1 MKLVIVESP
10 TKAKTIS
17 QFLKGGFRVESS
29 FGHVRDLPRTKL
41 GVDVDHNFE
50 PQYVIPKKALAHVK
64 ELQAAAEKS
73 DEVIL
78 ATDEDREGEAIAWH
92 LLQALK
98 LGKFQAADAVK
109 TIVKTKTKKLY
120 SRIVFHEITEKAIEA
135 ALSKP
140 RDLDLNLVDA
150 QQARRVLDRL
160 VGYKLSPFLWKKV
173 AKGLSAGRVQSVAVR
188 LIVERERKITA
199 FKPDE
204 YWEIVALLRKLK
216 TQGSKIKNEPFEA
229 RLIEKDGKLIDKLGI
244 KNQVEAD
251 QIVKDLQG
259 AEYQVVAIEKKEV
272 RRSPLAPFTTST
284 LQQEAANR
292 LGFSARQ
299 TMRLAQQLYEGVSLG
314 QKAVGLITYMR
325 TDSVSLSGEFLSAA
339 TKLITEKFGQNYHQV
354 RQYKTKSKSAQ
365 EAHEAIRPTSASRSP
380 ETISP
385 YLNKHQYQLY
395 DLIWR
400 RALASQMAQAVFDAT
415 KIDIGAKNYLF
426 RTNGS
431 TIKFD
436 GFLRLYPLRAKE
448 NILPELRDKEILEL
462 VKLDHSQ
469 HFTQPPARYSEAT
482 LVKALEEYG
491 IGRPSTYA
499 PIISVIQDRGYVTKN
514 EQRKFMPT
522 EIGFMV
528 SDILVE
534 NFPKIVDL
542 HFTAKMEADLDEIA
556 GGQKQWVPVIR
567 DFYEPFAKELKERYI
582 QVKKQP
588 TIEETDRKC
597 PQCGK
602 PVVIRLGRFGKFYA
616 CSGFPE
622 CRFTEALTQKD
633 SKTGVKCPKCGVGEI
648 ITKRSRKGKVFFA
661 CDKWPKCDYALWNK
675 PTGDMCPQC
684 GEMLVEAGKTIKCS
698 KKECSF
704 KKTNDL
710 VKSEE

>member
-17 QFLKGGFRVESS
+17 QFLKGGFKVESS

-50 PQYVIPKKALAHVK
+50 PQYVIPKKVLARVK
-64 ELQAAAEKS
+64 ELQAVAEKS

-92 LLQALK
+92 LLQVLR
-98 LGKFQAADAVK
+98 LGKFQVAGAVK
-109 TIVKTKTKKLY
+109 KIVKTKTKKPY
-120 SRIVFHEITEKAIEA
+120 SRIVFHEITERAIEA
-135 ALSKP
+135 ALNKP

-160 VGYKLSPFLWKKV
+160 VGYKLSPFLWKKI

-188 LIVERERKITA
+188 LIVEREREITV

-216 TQGSKIKNEPFEA
+216 NESFEA
-229 RLIEKDGKLIDKLGI
+229 RLIKKDNQLIDKLGI

-251 QIVKDLQG
+251 QMVKDLQRAG
-259 AEYQVVAIEKKEV
+259 YQVAAIEKKEV

-325 TDSVSLSGEFLSAA
+325 TDSVNLSGEFLSATA
-339 TKLITEKFGQNYHQV
+339 ELIIGEFGKNYHQEH
-354 RQYKTKSKSAQ
+354 QYKTKSKLAQ
-365 EAHEAIRPTSASRSP
+365 EAHEAVRPTSAGRSP
-380 ETISP
+380 ETIKS
-385 YLNKHQYQLY
+385 YLNKQQYQLY

-400 RALASQMAQAVFDAT
+400 RALASQMAQAIFDAT
-415 KIDIGAKNYLF
+415 KIDISANNYLF
-426 RTNGS
+426 RANGS
-431 TIKFD
+431 AIKFD
-436 GFLRLYPLRAKE
+436 GFLKLYPLRAKE
-448 NILPELRDKEILEL
+448 NILPELSDKEILEL
-462 VKLDHSQ
+462 VRIDHSQ

-499 PIISVIQDRGYVTKN
+499 PIISVIQDRGYVAKN
-514 EQRKFMPT
+514 EQRKFIPT

-542 HFTAKMEADLDEIA
+542 NFTAKMEGDLDEIA
-556 GGQKQWVPVIR
+556 DGKKQWVPVIR
-567 DFYEPFAKELKERYI
+567 EFYDPFALELKEKYLV
-582 QVKKQP
+582 VKKQP

-602 PVVIRLGRFGKFYA
+602 PVIIRLGRFGKFYA

-633 SKTGVKCPKCGVGEI
+633 NKTGVKCPKCGVGEI
-648 ITKRSRKGKVFFA
+648 IGKRSRKGKVFFA
-661 CDKWPKCDYALWNK
+661 CDKWPECDYALWNK
-675 PTGDMCPQC
+675 PTGEKCPQC
-684 GEMLVEAGKTIKCS
+684 GEMLIEAGKTIKCS

-704 KKTNDL
+704 KRANEL
-710 VKSEE
+710 AKSDE

>member
-17 QFLKGGFRVESS
+17 QFLKGGFKVESS

-50 PQYVIPKKALAHVK
+50 PQYVIPKKVLARVK
-64 ELQAAAEKS
+64 ELQAVAEKS

-92 LLQALK
+92 LLQVLR
-98 LGKFQAADAVK
+98 LGKFQVAGAVK
-109 TIVKTKTKKLY
+109 KIVKTKTKKPY
-120 SRIVFHEITEKAIEA
+120 SRIVFHEITERAIEA
-135 ALSKP
+135 ALNKP

-160 VGYKLSPFLWKKV
+160 VGYKLSPFLWKKI

-188 LIVERERKITA
+188 LIVEREREITV

-216 TQGSKIKNEPFEA
+216 NESFEA
-229 RLIEKDGKLIDKLGI
+229 RLIKKDNQLIDKLGI

-251 QIVKDLQG
+251 QMVKDLQRAG
-259 AEYQVVAIEKKEV
+259 YQVAAIEKKEV

-325 TDSVSLSGEFLSAA
+325 TDSVNLSGEFLSATA
-339 TKLITEKFGQNYHQV
+339 ELIIGEFGKNYHQEH
-354 RQYKTKSKSAQ
+354 QYKTKSKLAQ
-365 EAHEAIRPTSASRSP
+365 EAHEAVRPTSAGRSP
-380 ETISP
+380 ETIKS
-385 YLNKHQYQLY
+385 YLNKQQYQLY

-400 RALASQMAQAVFDAT
+400 RALASQMAQAIFDAT
-415 KIDIGAKNYLF
+415 KIDISANNYLF
-426 RTNGS
+426 RANGS
-431 TIKFD
+431 AIKFD
-436 GFLRLYPLRAKE
+436 GFLKLYPLRAKE
-448 NILPELRDKEILEL
+448 NILPELSDKEILEL
-462 VKLDHSQ
+462 VRIDHSQ

-499 PIISVIQDRGYVTKN
+499 PIISVIQDRGYVAKN
-514 EQRKFMPT
+514 EQRKFIPT

-542 HFTAKMEADLDEIA
+542 NFTAKMEGDLDEIA
-556 GGQKQWVPVIR
+556 DGKKQWVPVIR
-567 DFYEPFAKELKERYI
+567 EFYDPFALELKEKYLV
-582 QVKKQP
+582 VKKQP

-602 PVVIRLGRFGKFYA
+602 PVIIRLGRFGKFYA

-622 CRFTEALTQKD
+622 CRFTEALIQKD
-633 SKTGVKCPKCGVGEI
+633 NKTGVKCPKCGVGEI
-648 ITKRSRKGKVFFA
+648 IGKRSRKGKVFFA
-661 CDKWPKCDYALWNK
+661 CDKWPECDYALWNK
-675 PTGDMCPQC
+675 PTGEKCPQC
-684 GEMLVEAGKTIKCS
+684 GEMLIEAGKTIKCS

-704 KKTNDL
+704 KRANEL
-710 VKSEE
+710 AKSDE

>member
-17 QFLKGGFRVESS
+17 QFLRGGFKVESS

-50 PQYVIPKKALAHVK
+50 PQYVIPKKVLARVK
-64 ELQAAAEKS
+64 ELQAVAEKS

-92 LLQALK
+92 LLQVLR
-98 LGKFQAADAVK
+98 LGKFQVAGAVK
-109 TIVKTKTKKLY
+109 KIVKTKTKKPY
-120 SRIVFHEITEKAIEA
+120 SRIVFHEITERAIEA
-135 ALSKP
+135 ALNKP

-160 VGYKLSPFLWKKV
+160 VGYKLSPFLWKKI

-188 LIVERERKITA
+188 LIVEREREITV

-216 TQGSKIKNEPFEA
+216 NESFEA
-229 RLIEKDGKLIDKLGI
+229 RLIKKDNQLIDKLGI

-251 QIVKDLQG
+251 QMVKDLQRAG
-259 AEYQVVAIEKKEV
+259 YQVAAIEKKEV

-325 TDSVSLSGEFLSAA
+325 TDSVNLSGEFLSATA
-339 TKLITEKFGQNYHQV
+339 ELIIGEFGKNYHQEH
-354 RQYKTKSKSAQ
+354 QYKTKSKLAQ
-365 EAHEAIRPTSASRSP
+365 EAHEAVRPTSAGRSP
-380 ETISP
+380 ETIKS
-385 YLNKHQYQLY
+385 YLNKQQYQLY

-400 RALASQMAQAVFDAT
+400 RALASQMAQAIFDAT
-415 KIDIGAKNYLF
+415 KIDISANNYLF
-426 RTNGS
+426 RANGS
-431 TIKFD
+431 AIKFD
-436 GFLRLYPLRAKE
+436 GFLKLYPLRAKE
-448 NILPELRDKEILEL
+448 NILPELSDKEILEL
-462 VKLDHSQ
+462 VRIDHSQ

-499 PIISVIQDRGYVTKN
+499 PIISVIQDRGYVAKN
-514 EQRKFMPT
+514 EQRKFIPT

-542 HFTAKMEADLDEIA
+542 NFTAKMEGDLDEIA
-556 GGQKQWVPVIR
+556 DGKKQWVPVIR
-567 DFYEPFAKELKERYI
+567 EFYDPFALELKEKYLV
-582 QVKKQP
+582 VKKQP

-602 PVVIRLGRFGKFYA
+602 PVIIRLGRFGKFYA

-633 SKTGVKCPKCGVGEI
+633 NKTGVKCPKCGVGEI
-648 ITKRSRKGKVFFA
+648 IGKRSRKGKVFFA
-661 CDKWPKCDYALWNK
+661 CDKWPECDYALWNK
-675 PTGDMCPQC
+675 PTGEKCPQC
-684 GEMLVEAGKTIKCS
+684 GEMLIEAGKTIKCS

-704 KKTNDL
+704 KRANEL
-710 VKSEE
+710 AKSDE

>member
-17 QFLKGGFRVESS
+17 QFLKGGFKVESS

-50 PQYVIPKKALAHVK
+50 PQYVIPKKVLARVK
-64 ELQAAAEKS
+64 ELQAVAEKS

-92 LLQALK
+92 LLQVLR
-98 LGKFQAADAVK
+98 LGKFQVAGVVK
-109 TIVKTKTKKLY
+109 KIVKTKTKKPY
-120 SRIVFHEITEKAIEA
+120 SRIVFHEITERAIEA
-135 ALSKP
+135 ALNKP

-160 VGYKLSPFLWKKV
+160 VGYKLSPFLWKKI

-188 LIVERERKITA
+188 LIVEREREITV

-216 TQGSKIKNEPFEA
+216 NESFEA
-229 RLIEKDGKLIDKLGI
+229 RLIKKDNQLIDKLGI

-251 QIVKDLQG
+251 QMVKDLQRAG
-259 AEYQVVAIEKKEV
+259 YQVAAIEKKEV

-325 TDSVSLSGEFLSAA
+325 TDSVNLSGEFLSATA
-339 TKLITEKFGQNYHQV
+339 ELIIGEFGKNYHQEH
-354 RQYKTKSKSAQ
+354 QYKTKSKLAQ
-365 EAHEAIRPTSASRSP
+365 EAHEAVRPTSAGRSP
-380 ETISP
+380 ETIKS
-385 YLNKHQYQLY
+385 YLNKQQYQLY

-400 RALASQMAQAVFDAT
+400 RALASQMAQAIFDAT
-415 KIDIGAKNYLF
+415 KIDISANNYLF
-426 RTNGS
+426 RANGS
-431 TIKFD
+431 AIKFD
-436 GFLRLYPLRAKE
+436 GFLKLYPLRAKE
-448 NILPELRDKEILEL
+448 NILPELSDKEILEL
-462 VKLDHSQ
+462 VRIDHSQ

-499 PIISVIQDRGYVTKN
+499 PIISVIQDRGYVAKN
-514 EQRKFMPT
+514 EQRKFIPT

-542 HFTAKMEADLDEIA
+542 NFTAKMEGDLDEIA
-556 GGQKQWVPVIR
+556 DGKKQWVPVIR
-567 DFYEPFAKELKERYI
+567 EFYDPFALELKEKYLV
-582 QVKKQP
+582 VKKQP

-602 PVVIRLGRFGKFYA
+602 PVIIRLGRFGKFYA

-633 SKTGVKCPKCGVGEI
+633 NKTGVKCPKCGVGEI
-648 ITKRSRKGKVFFA
+648 IGKRSRKGKVFFA
-661 CDKWPKCDYALWNK
+661 CDKWPECDYALWNK
-675 PTGDMCPQC
+675 PTGEKCPQC
-684 GEMLVEAGKTIKCS
+684 GEMLIEAGKTIKCS

-704 KKTNDL
+704 KRANEL
-710 VKSEE
+710 AKSDE

>member
-17 QFLKGGFRVESS
+17 QFLKGGFKVESS

-50 PQYVIPKKALAHVK
+50 PQYVIPKKVLARVK
-64 ELQAAAEKS
+64 ELQAVAEKS

-92 LLQALK
+92 LLQVLR
-98 LGKFQAADAVK
+98 LGKFQVAGVVK
-109 TIVKTKTKKLY
+109 KIVKTKTKKPY
-120 SRIVFHEITEKAIEA
+120 SRIVFHEITERAIEA
-135 ALSKP
+135 ALNKP

-160 VGYKLSPFLWKKV
+160 VGYKLSPFLWKKI

-188 LIVERERKITA
+188 LIVEREREITV

-216 TQGSKIKNEPFEA
+216 NESFEA
-229 RLIEKDGKLIDKLGI
+229 RLIKKDNQLIDKLGI

-251 QIVKDLQG
+251 QMVKDLQRAG
-259 AEYQVVAIEKKEV
+259 YQVAAIEKKEV

-325 TDSVSLSGEFLSAA
+325 TDSVNLSGEFLSATA
-339 TKLITEKFGQNYHQV
+339 ELIIGEFGKNYHQEH
-354 RQYKTKSKSAQ
+354 QYKTKSKLAQ
-365 EAHEAIRPTSASRSP
+365 EAHEAVRPTSAGRSP
-380 ETISP
+380 ETIKS
-385 YLNKHQYQLY
+385 YLNKQQYQLY

-400 RALASQMAQAVFDAT
+400 RALASQMAQAIFDAT
-415 KIDIGAKNYLF
+415 KIDISANNYLF
-426 RTNGS
+426 RANGS
-431 TIKFD
+431 AIKFD
-436 GFLRLYPLRAKE
+436 GFLKLYPLRAKE
-448 NILPELRDKEILEL
+448 NILPELSDKEILEL
-462 VKLDHSQ
+462 VRIDHSQ

-499 PIISVIQDRGYVTKN
+499 PIISVIQDRGYVAKN
-514 EQRKFMPT
+514 EQRKFIPT

-542 HFTAKMEADLDEIA
+542 NFTAKMEGDLDEIA
-556 GGQKQWVPVIR
+556 DGKKQWVPVIR
-567 DFYEPFAKELKERYI
+567 EFYDPFALELKEKYLV
-582 QVKKQP
+582 VKKQP

-602 PVVIRLGRFGKFYA
+602 PVIIRLGRFGKFYA

-622 CRFTEALTQKD
+622 CRFTEALIQKD
-633 SKTGVKCPKCGVGEI
+633 NKTGVKCPKCGVGEI
-648 ITKRSRKGKVFFA
+648 IGKRSRKGKVFFA
-661 CDKWPKCDYALWNK
+661 CDKWPECDYALWNK
-675 PTGDMCPQC
+675 PTGEKCPQC
-684 GEMLVEAGKTIKCS
+684 GEMLIEAGKTIKCS

-704 KKTNDL
+704 KRANEL
-710 VKSEE
+710 AKSDE

>member
-17 QFLKGGFRVESS
+17 QFLRGGFKVESS

-50 PQYVIPKKALAHVK
+50 PQYVIPKKVLARVK
-64 ELQAAAEKS
+64 ELQAVAEKS

-92 LLQALK
+92 LLQVLR
-98 LGKFQAADAVK
+98 LGKFQVAGAVK
-109 TIVKTKTKKLY
+109 KIVKTKTKKPY
-120 SRIVFHEITEKAIEA
+120 SRIVFHEITERAIEA
-135 ALSKP
+135 ALNKP

-160 VGYKLSPFLWKKV
+160 VGYKLSPFLWKKI

-188 LIVERERKITA
+188 LIVEREREITV

-216 TQGSKIKNEPFEA
+216 NESFEA
-229 RLIEKDGKLIDKLGI
+229 RLIKKDNQLIDKLGI

-251 QIVKDLQG
+251 QMVKDLQRAG
-259 AEYQVVAIEKKEV
+259 YQVAAIEKKEV

-325 TDSVSLSGEFLSAA
+325 TDSVNLSGEFLSATA
-339 TKLITEKFGQNYHQV
+339 ELIIGEFGKNYHQEH
-354 RQYKTKSKSAQ
+354 QYKTKSKLAQ
-365 EAHEAIRPTSASRSP
+365 EAHEAVRPTSAGRSP
-380 ETISP
+380 ETIKS
-385 YLNKHQYQLY
+385 YLNKQQYQLY

-400 RALASQMAQAVFDAT
+400 RALASQMAQAIFDAT
-415 KIDIGAKNYLF
+415 KIDISANNYLF
-426 RTNGS
+426 RANGS
-431 TIKFD
+431 AIKFD
-436 GFLRLYPLRAKE
+436 GFLKLYPLRAKE
-448 NILPELRDKEILEL
+448 NILPELSDKEILEL
-462 VKLDHSQ
+462 VRIDHSQ

-499 PIISVIQDRGYVTKN
+499 PIISVIQDRGYVAKN
-514 EQRKFMPT
+514 EQRKFIPT

-542 HFTAKMEADLDEIA
+542 NFTAKMEGDLDEIA
-556 GGQKQWVPVIR
+556 DGKKQWVPVIR
-567 DFYEPFAKELKERYI
+567 EFYDPFALELKEKYLV
-582 QVKKQP
+582 VKKQP

-602 PVVIRLGRFGKFYA
+602 PVIIRLGRFGKFYA

-622 CRFTEALTQKD
+622 CRFTEALIQKD
-633 SKTGVKCPKCGVGEI
+633 NKTGVKCPKCGVGEI
-648 ITKRSRKGKVFFA
+648 IGKRSRKGKVFFA
-661 CDKWPKCDYALWNK
+661 CDKWPECDYALWNK
-675 PTGDMCPQC
+675 PTGEKCPQC
-684 GEMLVEAGKTIKCS
+684 GEMLIEAGKTIKCS

-704 KKTNDL
+704 KRANEL
-710 VKSEE
+710 AKSDE